1 MHQRF
6 RGAVEVRLVDLELDL
21 VAAALLVGDAGEQ
34 VELLPDELP
43 GRERVEELALLLD
56 DPEREG
62 ASVLR
67 QHLDHGRGVRQDAE
81 GEREHLV
88 ARELG
93 HGGSPTSIGR
103 RAGILKGVSGKV
115 RSWQT

>member
-1 MHQRF
+1 VQ
-6 RGAVEVRLVDLELDL
+6 
-21 VAAALLVGDAGEQ
+21 
-34 VELLPDELP
+34 LLPHILAR
-43 GRERVEELALLLD
+43 REGVQELALLLE
-56 DPEREG
+56 DPKREG
-62 ASVLR
+62 AAVLG
-67 QHLDHGRGVRQDAE
+67 QHLDLHRRRWKHAE

-115 RSWQT
+115 WSWQT